1 MARLNTF
8 GDIMREKANRQ
19 LTRQNADIRNNSR
32 RVNIKQGQLNLANR
46 TQRDTMADK
55 IAQREF
61 TAGEAGKERDFT
73 GLESLRSRNFQES
86 QSGLERN
93 WKSGENKTLR
103 GWQSRES
110 IEERNSAAIEAAK
123 ERIARSA
130 EIDKNIGA
138 TSREAELGRAHD
150 VKLARVQGAINQGT
164 AQINNESRQK
174 DSQAER
180 YNKYI
185 GDTVSDTG
193 EIDPY
198 TTALNYKKLQQL
210 GNMNPEQI
218 QQAQQENEINSTR
231 EAISTMTDRQRKRY
245 FKGLSPE
252 MLEKLGIVPQQ

>member
-19 LTRQNADIRNNSR
+19 LARQNADIRNSSR
-32 RVNIKQGQLNLANR
+32 RVNIEQGQLNLANR

-55 IAQREF
+55 VAQREF
-61 TAGEAGKERDFT
+61 TAGEAGKEREFE
-73 GLESLRSRNFQES
+73 GLESLRD
-86 QSGLERN
+86 RN

-110 IEERNSAAIEAAK
+110 IAERTSAAVEAAK
-123 ERIARSA
+123 ERFARSA
-130 EIDKNIGA
+130 EVDKNIGA
-138 TSREAELGRAHD
+138 TSREAELNRTHD

-164 AQINNESRQK
+164 AQINNEARQR

-180 YNKYI
+180 YNRYI

-210 GNMNPEQI
+210 VNMNPEQI